1 MRIVR
6 TDDAALEP
14 GVNGRHGRPATE
26 KAFVRRDHRC
36 QNRGIHVGIPAV
48 VSPAQDDFGPGELE
62 HRGDALAQ
70 IALLA
75 ADRAAQ
81 QALYRDPAAG
91 RDDAGQ
97 VRGRLHEPLHRRA
110 HSHDAV
116 RTSVHGTDQPS
127 LRIRIDQRSGQG
139 RFFGRHAHAF
149 VDAPEL
155 LAHGPFEIAH
165 GLAERPGFG
174 SRHRHDGPGLARDR
188 IAQPASVDA
197 RQAQA
202 ECLLG
207 HFEQAE
213 QNEVRIAPL
222 QHDLDA
228 GMAALKPLHLD
239 EESRRG
245 SGYGFFFI
253 GKSHR
258 RIKPSG
264 AAHVQLA
271 LGLRVE
277 IDQYVA
283 PQHSAFQPVRADHAG
298 LLGGGDQRL
307 DRTVLD
313 IVRFQHGQYGG
324 HAHAVVSAERR
335 TVGLHPFAVD
345 ISFDRI
351 ADEIERLVTVLLRN
365 HVHMRLQDDSL
376 AGLHARGRRLAHDH
390 VARRV
395 GLGLDAVRVRL
406 GEQILA
412 NRILVMRRT
421 RHAGYLVKLLPH
433 PAGRKLLQILFH
445 NRCLRWAL
453 PYFAVPFRPASPRT
467 ARTSRSSAPTGL
479 SQTGTGKPESRNGAE
494 SVGPVYQNQVKYRKR
509 RAVKGFRDS
518 LPQPAL
524 SRADPNERQATPPA
538 CPAASDQCR
547 RASILRTL
555 LSMRASTS
563 GASSLTNRSPVIFS
577 YSSM

>member
-26 KAFVRRDHRC
+26 KAFVGRDHRR

-197 RQAQA
+197 RQA
-202 ECLLG
+202 
-207 HFEQAE
+207 
-213 QNEVRIAPL
+213 
-222 QHDLDA
+222 
-228 GMAALKPLHLD
+228 
-239 EESRRG
+239 
-245 SGYGFFFI
+245 
-253 GKSHR
+253 
-258 RIKPSG
+258 
-264 AAHVQLA
+264 
-271 LGLRVE
+271 
-277 IDQYVA
+277 
-283 PQHSAFQPVRADHAG
+283 
-298 LLGGGDQRL
+298 
-307 DRTVLD
+307 
-313 IVRFQHGQYGG
+313 
-324 HAHAVVSAERR
+324 
-335 TVGLHPFAVD
+335 
-345 ISFDRI
+345 
-351 ADEIERLVTVLLRN
+351 
-365 HVHMRLQDDSL
+365 
-376 AGLHARGRRLAHDH
+376 
-390 VARRV
+390 
-395 GLGLDAVRVRL
+395 
-406 GEQILA
+406 
-412 NRILVMRRT
+412 
-421 RHAGYLVKLLPH
+421 
-433 PAGRKLLQILFH
+433 
-445 NRCLRWAL
+445 
-453 PYFAVPFRPASPRT
+453 
-467 ARTSRSSAPTGL
+467 
-479 SQTGTGKPESRNGAE
+479 
-494 SVGPVYQNQVKYRKR
+494 
-509 RAVKGFRDS
+509 
-518 LPQPAL
+518 
-524 SRADPNERQATPPA
+524 
-538 CPAASDQCR
+538 
-547 RASILRTL
+547 
-555 LSMRASTS
+555 
-563 GASSLTNRSPVIFS
+563 
-577 YSSM
+577 